1 MDLPRRRCWIFDMD
15 GTLTVSAH
23 DFAAI
28 RAELGLPQGQPI
40 LEVLA
45 ALPESVAAPL
55 WLRLDA
61 LELELARR
69 ARPAPGA
76 ERLLRGLNARG
87 ARLGILTRNS
97 LANVEVTLEAAGLRA
112 FFAAGD
118 LIAREHAPPKP
129 RPDGIRQLLARWDA
143 RPEEAVMVGDY
154 RFDLEAGRAA
164 GVATVYVDL
173 DGSRAFAEHAD
184 LRVTHLEELSGV
196 LGRSHA

>member
-1 MDLPRRRCWIFDMD
+1 MHLPARRCWIFDMD

-28 RAELGLPQGQPI
+28 RAELGLPHGQPI
-40 LEVLA
+40 LEALA
-45 ALPESVAAPL
+45 ALPERVAAPL
-55 WLRLDA
+55 WRRLDA

-76 ERLLRGLNARG
+76 EPLLRALQRRG
-87 ARLGILTRNS
+87 ANLGILTRNS
-97 LANVEVTLEAAGLRA
+97 LANTEVTLQAAGLRD
-112 FFAAGD
+112 FFAAED

-129 RPDGIRQLLARWDA
+129 RPDGIRRLLARWNA
-143 RPEEAVMVGDY
+143 PPEQAVMVGDY
-154 RFDLEAGRAA
+154 RFDLEAGRAV

-184 LRVTHLEELSGV
+184 LRVLGLEELGV
-196 LGRSHA
+196 ALG